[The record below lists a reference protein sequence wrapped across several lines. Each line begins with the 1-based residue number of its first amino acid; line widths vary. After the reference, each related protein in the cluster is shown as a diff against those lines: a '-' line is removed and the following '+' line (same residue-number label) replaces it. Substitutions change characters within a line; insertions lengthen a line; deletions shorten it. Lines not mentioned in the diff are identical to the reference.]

1 MSVLRIASRYANS
14 LFSLAEDEGNLDK
27 VHDNIMY
34 IWEVAKTTK
43 DFASFLKN
51 PIISALK
58 KEQVFEAVFTGK
70 VETIVLKTLKVIA
83 EHRREPYLIDI
94 CRAFHLMYNS
104 LRKISSA
111 RLITAAEVSET
122 VVNEILETFKTKG
135 LLQAQV
141 ELDTKIDPSL
151 IGGFVLEFNNQVY
164 DASIAYKLDQMETQF
179 SENLYIK
186 NF

>member
-1 MSVLRIASRYANS
+1 MSVLRIASRYADS
-14 LFSLAEDEGNLDK
+14 LFSLAEGEGNLDK

-34 IWEVAKTTK
+34 IWEVAKTK

-70 VETIVLKTLKVIA
+70 VETIVSKTLKVIA

-94 CRAFHLMYNS
+94 CRAFHLMFNRS
-104 LRKISSA
+104 RKISSA
-111 RLITAAEVSET
+111 RLITAGEVSES
-122 VVNEILETFKTKG
+122 VVNGILETFKTKG
-135 LLQAQV
+135 LLEAQV